1 MAKKS
6 AYYAEAERLFV
17 SEHLTLEDI
26 SARLKNVSVR
36 SLQTW
41 KTEGDWENKRRQLH
55 MQKES
60 FSEELYGL
68 TRKLMQ
74 SVKNDIDNDKDP
86 SQSKLYT
93 LSKLL
98 DGVLKAQKFEE
109 TMNTVEDIA
118 EDKKPMPTKAEMRDA
133 FRAALGDMDGD
144 E

>member
-6 AYYAEAERLFV
+6 AYYAEAERLYV
-17 SEHLTLEDI
+17 TEHLTLEDI
-26 SARLKNVSVR
+26 SARLKDVSVR

-41 KTEGDWENKRRQLH
+41 KTEGDWENKRRQLTA
-55 MQKES
+55 QQES

-98 DGVLKAQKFEE
+98 DGLGKAQKYEE
-109 TMNTVEDIA
+109 SVSTVNDIA
-118 EDKKPMPTKAEMRDA
+118 EDKKPMPSKEELADA
-133 FRAALGDMDGD
+133 FRRGLMNN